1 LAFIGIGHLF
11 PSIEVWAKRMDA
23 TPWELTPEEL
33 DGWSDLLHAVHVAT
47 GPAVPTNEEW
57 HYRPPEVRGRIPLRA
72 IVKWRINTPAGF
84 EGGTKIHI
92 NTIDPW
98 TLRDR
103 VRVGIETG
111 LAGGLVAD
119 TVRLTGAVGGGP

>member
-1 LAFIGIGHLF
+1 
-11 PSIEVWAKRMDA
+11 M
-23 TPWELTPEEL
+23 
-33 DGWSDLLHAVHVAT
+33 
-47 GPAVPTNEEW
+47 VPTSCMRSTS
-57 HYRPPEVRGRIPLRA
+57 RPARPSRRTRNGTIGPEVRGRIPLQA

-119 TVRLTGAVGGGP
+119 TVQLTGAVGGGP

>member
-1 LAFIGIGHLF
+1 VAFVGIGHLY
-11 PSIEVWAKRMDA
+11 PAIEVWAKRA
-23 TPWELTPEEL
+23 EALPWELTPDEL
-33 DGWSDLLHAVHVAT
+33 DGWADILHAVHVAT

-57 HYRPPEVRGRIPLRA
+57 HYRPPEVSGRIPLRA
-72 IVKWRINTPAGF
+72 VVKWRINTPAGF

-103 VRVGIETG
+103 VVAALDGAAAAG
-111 LAGGLVAD
+111 ALAGGL
-119 TVRLTGAVGGGP
+119 RIIHS